1 MSNKNV
7 KVGDIFYSSW
17 GYDQTNIDYYMVTK
31 LIGKTMVEIVAI
43 ESKYDEK
50 NSNKYTDALL
60 PYKVVNP
67 IAQRYRRKVK
77 EGWKGEPKVN
87 IEYWRSAWKWD
98 GKPKMATNYNYH
110 R

>member
-7 KVGDIFYSSW
+7 KIGDIFYSSW

-31 LIGKTMVEIVAI
+31 LIGKTMIEIVPI
-43 ESKYDEK
+43 ESKYDET
-50 NSNKYTDALL
+50 NSNQYQDALL

-67 IAQRYRRKVK
+67 ISKKLRRKVLK
-77 EGWKGEPKVN
+77 GWKDELKVR
-87 IEYWRSAWKWD
+87 IEHWRSAWIWD